1 MDLFRRHTFLLIMM
15 SLLGLAACSDDIQE
29 QPSGGDGTT
38 RVHMRI
44 TPYGSSSRTRWADSE
59 NAKDDEMMNLWTV
72 VVVDNA
78 DNKVKSVRA
87 ANPATGDKQELD
99 DLETTVNL
107 TSGHTYRFYS
117 FANIHPKLIM
127 ALMKG
132 SASLGRTRADGD
144 IPVNFPTN
152 DPAGRTNPENRQ
164 NWRVSQDTN
173 SRRVLLEMAIRWR
186 S

>member
-38 RVHMRI
+38 KVHMRI

-99 DLETTVNL
+99 DLALEVGNVQRDREAVVGRDSFDRRDDDERGL
-107 TSGHTYRFYS
+107 SGHFFSPFLYC
-117 FANIHPKLIM
+117 L
-127 ALMKG
+127 
-132 SASLGRTRADGD
+132 
-144 IPVNFPTN
+144 V
-152 DPAGRTNPENRQ
+152 
-164 NWRVSQDTN
+164 
-173 SRRVLLEMAIRWR
+173 
-186 S
+186 